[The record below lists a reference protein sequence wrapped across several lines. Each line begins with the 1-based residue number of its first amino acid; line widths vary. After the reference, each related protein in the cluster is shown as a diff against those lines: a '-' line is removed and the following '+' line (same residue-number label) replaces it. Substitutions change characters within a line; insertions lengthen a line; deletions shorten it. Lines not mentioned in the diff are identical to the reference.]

1 MPWAEKSPPGVE
13 KLRRV
18 MIGDVNVVLS
28 KLEARFLELLR
39 EAGLPL
45 PITNKIAGA
54 HYVDCRWPEY
64 RVTVELLSYQFHNS
78 RYAWEQDHERRRDA
92 RARGD
97 EFRTYT
103 WADVFEDPTLM
114 LQELHELIPLVAL
127 S

>member
-1 MPWAEKSPPGVE
+1 MRAINHGGP
-13 KLRRV
+13 
-18 MIGDVNVVLS
+18 
-28 KLEARFLELLR
+28 EAREHR
-39 EAGLPL
+39 DAAARCCHTPGPL
-45 PITNKIAGA
+45 AHWDIA
-54 HYVDCRWPEY
+54 Y
-64 RVTVELLSYQFHNS
+64 RATVELLSYQFHNS